1 MNSTKYFRDEKFK
14 DTIKKNSCRL
24 RQKSSVQIGSFTKS
38 QMEDPTPT
46 QNQNGNKEFIKNK
59 TIERNKTPKNKLL
72 YFIKNKNF
80 RSNQQK
86 DEMIEDDKQ
95 ITVKKKASEEYT
107 STIKQRILSKL
118 KEERN
123 EKLNKMAQ
131 KEKNNEINLTISNKD
146 ISKDILV
153 NRKKFVG
160 SADIKNIIY
169 RNRKDNK
176 IVCNTINKGENN
188 EKNKNNN
195 NDLIHSMNNNNN
207 NNNNDNNNNTNE
219 RKGIYSLKN
228 INSKKYSNNYLEGKY
243 PTNFYVN
250 KSALTKDKNN
260 IFNENK
266 IKENNKDNNISID
279 NNNDIKKKKI
289 DINNVNT
296 SLIKADKK
304 KVKYFSNNYE
314 YTNNDYL
321 DNYNI
326 NRKNNENNNYKENNG
341 KKYDSH
347 NKEKKINIY
356 YNKDNKI
363 IKENRFSCKFNKIIK
378 ENKDNKENNENIE
391 KENKDKKENKDNK
404 ENRENNNNNDEIII
418 VHKKESYFNK
428 RYKYKFIKKKEEEEK
443 SKNCNDEDIQKN
455 IMLNKTTAKPER
467 KINYFKDIVTKRFS
481 AAHSKRKYKD
491 VHTSIKLPTNK
502 SPSDFEYMYNLTT
515 LGEEQNENGNKKYC
529 YLSTEKPKILSKS
542 SFIKN
547 LTINTGENMDYNID
561 EDKNS
566 RNNIIKNNFKYNLKE
581 IKENSHY
588 QNNLSDTSNLS
599 SKKEKRGRGISEL
612 LKSEKKNND
621 KIKKLN
627 NASSYN
633 SFNIYNYEYVM
644 KMINEAIQLKN
655 SIEIQSLFSILIIN
669 FNNKYLYTFDYKEF
683 PKEIP
688 KFSNCY
694 KYFSI
699 MTIPLIF
706 LHKDESIYK
715 NSSSETKIIFEN
727 FIYIIIENIGKHN
740 LAYKKIDSFIEE
752 YKKNNYIC
760 IKEKKNMEDC
770 CSELIKLIFKNYK
783 EYSPLKKATEQ
794 LLTYAKNE
802 SVEKV
807 INIINDTILYCFN
820 HKQKSSFYLLDQK
833 ITGNRNKSFYK
844 LNQLSNKELNTTV
857 STPNTPF
864 IRCAMKKSFC
874 LVLDIDETI
883 VHSMNLP
890 FGNYFLLRPGVIN
903 FLEEL
908 SKLYEIVIFTC
919 SPKFYAD
926 GILNKIDIDNNYISH
941 RLYKDHVVF
950 EKGKSVKKL
959 NMIGRDLN
967 KIIFVD
973 NMKSN
978 AKYNLQNLC
987 HVSTWIY
994 DINDMEII
1002 KLKDKLKYIATNS
1015 KYKDDI
1021 RKGLEN

>member
-1 MNSTKYFRDEKFK
+1 MLSTKYFRDEKFK

-24 RQKSSVQIGSFTKS
+24 RQKSSVQIGGFTKS
-38 QMEDPTPT
+38 QMEEPIQS
-46 QNQNGNKEFIKNK
+46 QNKNENKEFLKNK

-72 YFIKNKNF
+72 YFIKNKNL

-86 DEMIEDDKQ
+86 DEIIEEDRQ
-95 ITVKKKASEEYT
+95 ITVKKKASEEYS
-107 STIKQRILSKL
+107 STIKQRILSKI

-123 EKLNKMAQ
+123 EKFNKMLQNA
-131 KEKNNEINLTISNKD
+131 KNNQVNLTITNKD
-146 ISKDILV
+146 ISKDIFV

-169 RNRKDNK
+169 RNRKENQN
-176 IVCNTINKGENN
+176 VCNTINKEDNN
-188 EKNKNNN
+188 NDKNKNNN
-195 NDLIHSMNNNNN
+195 NGMVNSMNNNRNN
-207 NNNNDNNNNTNE
+207 NINE
-219 RKGIYSLKN
+219 RRGIYSLKN
-228 INSKKYSNNYLEGKY
+228 INSKKYSKNYLEGKY

-250 KSALTKDKNN
+250 KSVLAREKNN
-260 IFNENK
+260 MFNENK
-266 IKENNKDNNISID
+266 NQNNENNKYNNISID
-279 NNNDIKKKKI
+279 NNNEINKKKY
-289 DINNVNT
+289 DINNENT

-304 KVKYFSNNYE
+304 KVKYFCNNYE
-314 YTNNDYL
+314 YNNNDYL
-321 DNYNI
+321 DKFNI
-326 NRKNNENNNYKENNG
+326 NKNNNKNIENNNNKENN
-341 KKYDSH
+341 
-347 NKEKKINIY
+347 EKKDDNHNIDFKNI
-356 YNKDNKI
+356 YNKDNKVVNN
-363 IKENRFSCKFNKIIK
+363 NRYSYKYNKIIK
-378 ENKDNKENNENIE
+378 ENKEIKESKDIIE
-391 KENKDKKENKDNK
+391 KENKDNKNNKDNK
-404 ENRENNNNNDEIII
+404 ENKENNNNNDDNDEIII

-428 RYKYKFIKKKEEEEK
+428 RYKYKFIKKKEEEK
-443 SKNCNDEDIQKN
+443 SKNCNDDIQKN
-455 IMLNKTTAKPER
+455 NMLNKTTAKPER
-467 KINYFKDIVTKRFS
+467 KINYFKDIVAKRFS

-491 VHTSIKLPTNK
+491 IHTSIKLPTNK

-515 LGEEQNENGNKKYC
+515 LGEDQNENKKNY
-529 YLSTEKPKILSKS
+529 YLSTEKPKILLKS
-542 SFIKN
+542 SFVKN
-547 LTINTGENMDYNID
+547 LTINTGENLDYNID
-561 EDKNS
+561 EEKNS
-566 RNNIIKNNFKYNLKE
+566 RNNILNNNFKYNLKE
-581 IKENSHY
+581 IRENTHY
-588 QNNLSDTSNLS
+588 QNNLSDSSNLS
-599 SKKEKRGRGISEL
+599 SKKEKRSRGMTEL

-621 KIKKLN
+621 KIRKIN

-688 KFSNCY
+688 NFSNCY

-706 LHKDESIYK
+706 LHKDETIYK
-715 NSSSETKIIFEN
+715 NSSSETKIIFEK
-727 FIYIIIENIGKHN
+727 FIYIIIENIGKQN
-740 LAYKKIDSFIEE
+740 LAYKKIDSFLEE
-752 YKKNNYIC
+752 YKKNNYNFN
-760 IKEKKNMEDC
+760 KEKMNLEDC

-783 EYSPLKKATEQ
+783 EYSPLRKATEQ

-802 SVEKV
+802 SVEKMV
-807 INIINDTILYCFN
+807 NIINDTILYCFN

-833 ITGNRNKSFYK
+833 ITGNRNKNFYK
-844 LNQLSNKELNTTV
+844 LNQLSNKDLNSTA
-857 STPNTPF
+857 STPTTPF
-864 IRCAMKKSFC
+864 IRCAMKKNFC

-883 VHSMNLP
+883 VHSLNLP

-926 GILNKIDIDNNYISH
+926 GILNKIDLDNNYISH

-994 DINDMEII
+994 DINDTEII
-1002 KLKDKLKYIATNS
+1002 KLKDKLKYIATNG

-1021 RKGLEN
+1021 RKGLE